1 MVNHHEYDN
10 NTLSNAKKLRH
21 NMTKEEVKL
30 WNKLKN
36 RQFMNLKFRRQVPIG
51 GYIVDFLC
59 IDKNLIIEL
68 DGGQHN
74 ELKNIEYDKD
84 RTIYLEQ
91 QGYRVLRFWNNEVW
105 NNFDGVIKK
114 ITDEIVPLT

>member
-10 NTLSNAKKLRH
+10 NTFLNAKNLRH

-30 WNKLKN
+30 WNQLKN

-51 GYIVDFLC
+51 NYIVDFIC
-59 IDKNLIIEL
+59 INKKLIIEL

-74 ELKNIEYDKD
+74 ELQNIEYDKS
-84 RTIYLEQ
+84 RTEYLEQ
-91 QGYRVLRFWNNEVW
+91 HGYKVLRFWNNEIW
-105 NNFDGVIKK
+105 NNFDGVIEK
-114 ITDEIVPLT
+114 IKEVIT